1 MRKEKRSP
9 SRISPT
15 SPSQSS
21 PPLGASLF
29 SGIFQGF
36 SFGAGSS
43 IAHNI
48 FRFPYTGASIHPSN
62 ETLSVCETLTK
73 DYMKICK
80 DGTESVSLDPKK
92 CETML
97 KDLQLVCQPDSKT
110 IDVSEDNET
119 FSK

>member
-1 MRKEKRSP
+1 MRKDKRSP
-9 SRISPT
+9 QRIKT
-15 SPSQSS
+15 STPSS
-21 PPLGASLF
+21 PGTSPLGASLF

-48 FRFPYTGASIHPSN
+48 FRMPYTGAGIHPSN

-73 DYMKICK
+73 DYIKTCK
-80 DGTESVSLDPKK
+80 ENIESISQDPKK

-97 KDLQLVCQPDSKT
+97 KDLKLVCQPDSK
-110 IDVSEDNET
+110 IIE
-119 FSK
+119 

>member
-1 MRKEKRSP
+1 MRKDKRTP
-9 SRISPT
+9 PRISST
-15 SPSQSS
+15 SPSQNA

-48 FRFPYTGASIHPSN
+48 FRMPYTGASIHPSN
-62 ETLSVCETLTK
+62 EITSPCETLTK
-73 DYMKICK
+73 DYIKTCK
-80 DGTESVSLDPKK
+80 ENTESISLDPKK

-97 KDLQLVCQPDSKT
+97 KDLKLICQPDSK
-110 IDVSEDNET
+110 IFE
-119 FSK
+119 